1 MSITQSPVLAPLKV
15 LLAVPQWEVTP
26 MSLILPASFAWKT
39 TSTTQY
45 SPVAAGKVR
54 VISQAEGD
62 SGARQSIRIL
72 KHEN

>member
-15 LLAVPQWEVTP
+15 LLAVPLRDVTP
-26 MSLILPASFAWKT
+26 MSLILPACFAWKT
-39 TSTTQY
+39 SSTTRH
-45 SPVAAGKVR
+45 SPVAGRKVW